1 MRNEQH
7 NKTNKSNR
15 KSEEEIFRTRTD
27 MGDKQRMKEQRQKK
41 GEQRVPYE

>member
-7 NKTNKSNR
+7 NKTNKNNR
-15 KSEEEIFRTRTD
+15 KSEEEIFRTRD